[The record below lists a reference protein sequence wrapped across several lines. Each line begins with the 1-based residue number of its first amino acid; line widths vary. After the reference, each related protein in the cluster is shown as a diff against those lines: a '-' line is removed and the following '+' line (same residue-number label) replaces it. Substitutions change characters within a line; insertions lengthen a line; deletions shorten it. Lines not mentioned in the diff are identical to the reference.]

1 MNSVPVYTL
10 GQIKLNIF
18 GYPTIFNLIPNS
30 VPVEADGVQGSEFFT
45 DNYVNIN
52 YTWKY
57 LEIHNN
63 KYPFRNPE
71 KLQFENLQNIK

>member
-52 YTWKY
+52 YT
-57 LEIHNN
+57 
-63 KYPFRNPE
+63 
-71 KLQFENLQNIK
+71 